1 MPFRFESHYRTA
13 GPGPE
18 AGVLFPAILRRARSK
33 APLGGQ
39 TTQDKIVP

>member
-1 MPFRFESHYRTA
+1 MPFRFESRTA

-39 TTQDKIVP
+39 TTQDKFVP